1 MMKKLLTR
9 LILLAQ
15 TTTGKQHPLS
25 ISRPAGIELCGSFF
39 LNNLEFSEIVRIFA
53 SEKERKL
60 VTMNTATI
68 DRRSANSYWNMLRHL
83 SPDTKLELITLL
95 SKSLQTT
102 RKHHVSAKKYY
113 GIWGDDGISDEEFL
127 DEMKSMRSFK
137 NDIVEL

>member
-1 MMKKLLTR
+1 M
-9 LILLAQ
+9 
-15 TTTGKQHPLS
+15 
-25 ISRPAGIELCGSFF
+25 EV
-39 LNNLEFSEIVRIFA
+39 SEIVRIFA

-113 GIWGDDGISDEEFL
+113 GIWGCDGMSDEEFL